1 VVCGV
6 LESDFITFD
15 GRTLPSNRG
24 SEMIIPLCPF
34 GYIGDRAVI
43 GNTLH
48 KLLNSIPSK
57 FLSKFPQ
64 KREQIYITIGKGRIA
79 INIDY
84 TLPLKPLRIKAIEAN
99 QLYISEIAAQN
110 PDKKVEYKLV
120 REWHELSR
128 INERFAVIND
138 SLFLR
143 YMAANTA
150 SKLTRYADDSCFDFM
165 MLKFNYPAEYWIGDD
180 EQEQPLSA
188 EEKQKQ
194 SKRVMPS
201 TLRKKYYMEGFDF
214 THTKYKKT
222 GELVTVKTVR
232 YKMLMRS
239 PGKAK
244 AGECMFIREE
254 IYDKAIKFLTMGLY
268 EKMLKRQ
275 EEDPN
280 AFFNIVGLSAY
291 QTLTTADAIG
301 YIQIPLDNI
310 LILKD
315 IEVESA
321 PLPAAVVS
329 SVEVK
334 MPQKK
339 YQCQVNYS
347 EEKIKNVLYDG
358 MGLIDDSW
366 FPDGMSG
373 FIYCRSHFFKS
384 CLFCGSLERFFR
396 DYCAKHGLDYDTY
409 TVTDMFGNKV
419 KISDVKVIITDKS
432 LKWLKFVDFMGGTQ
446 KKAYKQYKRFMEN
459 AGNYFSIVKTA
470 HKSKWGGKQLTT
482 YQMNNTLP
490 TVDQNVLSRITQP
503 SAEYYLSLKDDANYL
518 DYLRITK
525 SNFNINELLV
535 DLVNRNPKII
545 QTRFYKNKKKKDLT
559 KLKAEFKEGRLLQS
573 GDNMT
578 IMDNPVALLR
588 YAVGDPEPLKEDC
601 FEIIDDGVQCYTT
614 RFADGASLAAFRSP
628 HNSPNNIIH
637 LRNIYAEPIRKYF
650 PNIGDNVIVF
660 NAIGT
665 DTQPRLSGH
674 DVDSDFVLVTDQRD
688 MAELAAYAY
697 KNYPTIIN
705 DVKEVDSSN
714 SDSKKNAY
722 HLEMEDYARMD
733 NKISDAQA
741 AIGISTDTAQ
751 LALSHYFH
759 GGMKDKNLINYVVI
773 LSVIGQISIDLAK
786 KEFVIGVMQEIKRI
800 KGLESMQCINRVPEF
815 FAETKKSRNN
825 TKILTKEELE
835 SLEEEKKNR
844 PVREELNC
852 PMDIMGKLITEQ
864 TRSYAL
870 RTSVTNIRDLITKKT
885 KKSKVKNRYSRDKF
899 LDAVEQY
906 RNKVRELK
914 ASTKDKDSKAYHQE
928 WQWIE
933 NSLVRSANKGLDEC
947 GVRCLVN
954 IATKDENSDICN
966 TILLFL
972 YKERREELLNCFVEN
987 IQK

>member
-1 VVCGV
+1 
-6 LESDFITFD
+6 
-15 GRTLPSNRG
+15 
-24 SEMIIPLCPF
+24 M
-34 GYIGDRAVI
+34 
-43 GNTLH
+43 
-48 KLLNSIPSK
+48 
-57 FLSKFPQ
+57 
-64 KREQIYITIGKGRIA
+64 
-79 INIDY
+79 
-84 TLPLKPLRIKAIEAN
+84 KPLRIKAIEAN
-99 QLYISEIAAQN
+99 QFYISEIAARN
-110 PDKKVEYKLV
+110 PDKKVEYKLG

-128 INERFAVIND
+128 ISERFAVIND

-150 SKLTRYADDSCFDFM
+150 SKITRYADNSCFDFM
-165 MLKFNYPAEYWIGDD
+165 MLKFNYPAEYWIGDA
-180 EQEQPLSA
+180 EQEQQLSA
-188 EEKQKQ
+188 EEKQKKSTTVKQ
-194 SKRVMPS
+194 S
-201 TLRKKYYMEGFDF
+201 TLRKKYYTEGFEYA
-214 THTKYKKT
+214 HTKYKKN
-222 GELVTVKTVR
+222 GECVTVKTVR

-244 AGECMFIREE
+244 AGECMFIREG
-254 IYDKAIKFLTMGLY
+254 IYSKAIKFLTMGLY

-301 YIQIPLDNI
+301 YIQIPLDNV

-321 PLPAAVVS
+321 PLPVAVVS
-329 SVEVK
+329 SVKVE
-334 MPQKK
+334 MPEAETIVDKNGNVRKKSQKKK
-339 YQCQVNYS
+339 YQCEVKYTEQ
-347 EEKIKNVLYDG
+347 KIKNVLYDG

-366 FPDGMSG
+366 FPEGMNG

-384 CLFCGSLERFFR
+384 CLFRGSLEQFFR
-396 DYCAKHGLDYDTY
+396 DYCTDHGLDYDTY
-409 TVTDMFGNKV
+409 MVTDMFGNEIR
-419 KISDVKVIITDKS
+419 ISDVKVIITDKS

-446 KKAYKQYKRFMEN
+446 KKAYKQYKRFMEIT
-459 AGNYFSIVKTA
+459 GNYFSIVKTA
-470 HKSKWGGKQLTT
+470 HKSKWEDKQLTT

-518 DYLRITK
+518 NYLRITK
-525 SNFNINELLV
+525 SNFNINELV
-535 DLVNRNPKII
+535 MDLVERNPEITHTKL
-545 QTRFYKNKKKKDLT
+545 YKDKKKKDLT

-601 FEIIDDGVQCYTT
+601 FEIIDNGVQCYTT

-637 LRNIYAEPIRKYF
+637 LKNVYAEPIMKYF

-688 MAELAAYAY
+688 MAKLAAYAY
-697 KNYPTIIN
+697 KKYPTIIN
-705 DVKEVDSSN
+705 DVEEVDSSN

-759 GGMKDKNLINYVVI
+759 GGMKKKELLDCVVI

-786 KEFVIGVMQEIKRI
+786 KEFVIDVMQEINRI

-825 TKILTKEELE
+825 TKILSKEELE
-835 SLEEEKKNR
+835 SLEEEKKNC

-852 PMDIMGKLITEQ
+852 PMDIMSKFITEQ
-864 TRSYAL
+864 TRSYAP
-870 RTSVTNIRDLITKKT
+870 RTSVINIRDLITQKT
-885 KKSKVKNRYSRDKF
+885 KKSKVKNRYKRDKF
-899 LDAVEQY
+899 LNAVEQY
-906 RNKVRELK
+906 RNEVRKLK
-914 ASTKDKDSKAYHQE
+914 ASTKDKDSKSYHQE

-933 NSLVRSANKGLDEC
+933 NSFVRSAN
-947 GVRCLVN
+947 
-954 IATKDENSDICN
+954 
-966 TILLFL
+966 
-972 YKERREELLNCFVEN
+972 
-987 IQK
+987 

>member
-1 VVCGV
+1 
-6 LESDFITFD
+6 
-15 GRTLPSNRG
+15 
-24 SEMIIPLCPF
+24 M
-34 GYIGDRAVI
+34 
-43 GNTLH
+43 
-48 KLLNSIPSK
+48 
-57 FLSKFPQ
+57 
-64 KREQIYITIGKGRIA
+64 
-79 INIDY
+79 
-84 TLPLKPLRIKAIEAN
+84 KPLRIKAIEAN
-99 QLYISEIAAQN
+99 QFYISEIAARN
-110 PDKKVEYKLV
+110 PDKKVEYKLG
-120 REWHELSR
+120 REWRELSR
-128 INERFAVIND
+128 ISERFAVIND

-150 SKLTRYADDSCFDFM
+150 SKITRYADDSCFDFI
-165 MLKFNYPAEYWIGDD
+165 MLKFNYPAEYWISDA

-188 EEKQKQ
+188 EEKQKKSTTVKQ
-194 SKRVMPS
+194 S
-201 TLRKKYYMEGFDF
+201 TLRKKYYTEGFEF
-214 THTKYKKT
+214 AHTKYKKN

-244 AGECMFIREE
+244 AGECMFINEE

-275 EEDPN
+275 EDDPK

-301 YIQIPLDNI
+301 YIQIPLDNV

-329 SVEVK
+329 SVEVE
-334 MPQKK
+334 MPEAETIVDKNGNVRKKSQKKK
-339 YQCQVNYS
+339 YQCEVKYTEQ
-347 EEKIKNVLYDG
+347 KIKNVLYDG

-366 FPDGMSG
+366 FPEGMNG

-384 CLFCGSLERFFR
+384 CLFRGSLEQFFR
-396 DYCAKHGLDYDTY
+396 DYCTDHGLDYDTY
-409 TVTDMFGNKV
+409 TVTDMFGNEM

-470 HKSKWGGKQLTT
+470 HKSKWGDKQLTT

-490 TVDQNVLSRITQP
+490 TVDPKVLGWITQP

-518 DYLRITK
+518 NYLRITK
-525 SNFNINELLV
+525 SNFNINELV
-535 DLVNRNPKII
+535 MDLVERNPEITHTKL
-545 QTRFYKNKKKKDLT
+545 YKDKKKKDLT

-601 FEIIDDGVQCYTT
+601 FEIIDNGVQCYTT
-614 RFADGASLAAFRSP
+614 RFADGTSLAAFRSP

-637 LRNIYAEPIRKYF
+637 LRNVYAEPIMKYF
-650 PNIGDNVIVF
+650 PNMGDNVIVF

-688 MAELAAYAY
+688 MAELAAHAY
-697 KNYPTIIN
+697 KKYPTIIN
-705 DVKEVDSSN
+705 DVEEIDSSN

-722 HLEMEDYARMD
+722 HLEMEDCARMD

-759 GGMKDKNLINYVVI
+759 GGMKKKELLDCVVI

-786 KEFVIGVMQEIKRI
+786 KEFVVGVMQEINRI
-800 KGLESMQCINRVPEF
+800 KGMESMQCINRVPEF

-835 SLEEEKKNR
+835 KLEEEKKNR

-852 PMDIMGKLITEQ
+852 PMDIMGKLIMEQ
-864 TRSYAL
+864 TRSYAS
-870 RTSVTNIRDLITKKT
+870 RTAVTNIRDLVTKET

-933 NSLVRSANKGLDEC
+933 NSLVRSANKGLDKC
-947 GVRCLVN
+947 GVQCLVN

-972 YKERREELLNCFVEN
+972 YKERREELLDCFVKN

>member
-1 VVCGV
+1 
-6 LESDFITFD
+6 
-15 GRTLPSNRG
+15 
-24 SEMIIPLCPF
+24 
-34 GYIGDRAVI
+34 
-43 GNTLH
+43 
-48 KLLNSIPSK
+48 
-57 FLSKFPQ
+57 
-64 KREQIYITIGKGRIA
+64 
-79 INIDY
+79 
-84 TLPLKPLRIKAIEAN
+84 
-99 QLYISEIAAQN
+99 
-110 PDKKVEYKLV
+110 
-120 REWHELSR
+120 
-128 INERFAVIND
+128 
-138 SLFLR
+138 
-143 YMAANTA
+143 MAANTA
-150 SKLTRYADDSCFDFM
+150 SKITRYADDSCFDFM
-165 MLKFNYPAEYWIGDD
+165 MLKFNYPAEYWIGDA
-180 EQEQPLSA
+180 EQEQPLLG
-188 EEKQKQ
+188 EEKQKK
-194 SKRVMPS
+194 STTVKPN
-201 TLRKKYYMEGFDF
+201 TLRKKYYTEGFEYA
-214 THTKYKKT
+214 HMKYKKN

-244 AGECMFIREE
+244 AGECMFINEK

-275 EEDPN
+275 KEDRN

-321 PLPAAVVS
+321 PLLAAVVNS
-329 SVEVK
+329 YEVE
-334 MPQKK
+334 MPEAETIVDKNGKTRKKPQKKK
-339 YQCQVNYS
+339 YQCEVEYT
-347 EEKIKNVLYDG
+347 ERKIKNVLYDG

-366 FPDGMSG
+366 FPEGMNG

-384 CLFCGSLERFFR
+384 CLFRGSLEQFFR
-396 DYCAKHGLDYDTY
+396 DYCTDHGLDYDTY
-409 TVTDMFGNKV
+409 TVTDMFENEM

-446 KKAYKQYKRFMEN
+446 KKAYRRYKRFMEIT
-459 AGNYFSIVKTA
+459 GNYFSIVKTA
-470 HKSKWGGKQLTT
+470 HKSKWGDKQLTT

-525 SNFNINELLV
+525 SNFNINELLL

-545 QTRFYKNKKKKDLT
+545 QTKLYKDKKKKDLT
-559 KLKAEFKEGRLLQS
+559 KLKSEFKEGRLLQS

-588 YAVGDPEPLKEDC
+588 YAVGDPEPLKEEC

-614 RFADGASLAAFRSP
+614 RFADGTSLAAFRSP
-628 HNSPNNIIH
+628 HNSPDNIIH
-637 LRNIYAEPIRKYF
+637 LRNVYAEPIMKYF

-688 MAELAAYAY
+688 MAKLAAYAY
-697 KNYPTIIN
+697 KKYPTIIN
-705 DVKEVDSSN
+705 DVEEVDSSN

-722 HLEMEDYARMD
+722 HLKMEDYARMD

-759 GGMKDKNLINYVVI
+759 GGMKEEELLDCVVI

-786 KEFVIGVMQEIKRI
+786 EEFVVGVMQEINRI

-835 SLEEEKKNR
+835 KLEEEKKNR

-852 PMDIMGKLITEQ
+852 PMDIMGKLIMEQ
-864 TRSYAL
+864 TRSYAS
-870 RTSVTNIRDLITKKT
+870 RTAVTNIRDLVTKET

-933 NSLVRSANKGLDEC
+933 NSLVRSANKGLDKC
-947 GVRCLVN
+947 GVQCLVN

>member
-1 VVCGV
+1 
-6 LESDFITFD
+6 
-15 GRTLPSNRG
+15 
-24 SEMIIPLCPF
+24 M
-34 GYIGDRAVI
+34 
-43 GNTLH
+43 
-48 KLLNSIPSK
+48 
-57 FLSKFPQ
+57 
-64 KREQIYITIGKGRIA
+64 
-79 INIDY
+79 
-84 TLPLKPLRIKAIEAN
+84 KPLRIKAIEAN
-99 QLYISEIAAQN
+99 QLYVSEIVAQN
-110 PDKKVEYKLV
+110 PDKKVEYKLG

-128 INERFAVIND
+128 ISERFAVIND

-150 SKLTRYADDSCFDFM
+150 SKITRYADDSCFDFI
-165 MLKFNYPAEYWIGDD
+165 MLKFNYPAEYWISAA

-188 EEKQKQ
+188 EEKQKK
-194 SKRVMPS
+194 STTVKLN
-201 TLRKKYYMEGFDF
+201 TLRKKYYTEGFEYA
-214 THTKYKKT
+214 HTKYKKN

-275 EEDPN
+275 KEDPN

-321 PLPAAVVS
+321 PLLAAVVS
-329 SVEVK
+329 SYEVE
-334 MPQKK
+334 MPEAETIVDKNGKTRKKPQKKK
-339 YQCQVNYS
+339 YQCEVEYT
-347 EEKIKNVLYDG
+347 ERKIKNVLYDG

-366 FPDGMSG
+366 FPEGMNG

-396 DYCAKHGLDYDTY
+396 DYCVEHGLDYDTY
-409 TVTDMFGNKV
+409 TVKDMFGNKM

-470 HKSKWGGKQLTT
+470 HKSKWGDKQLTT

-490 TVDQNVLSRITQP
+490 TVDQKVLGRITQP

-525 SNFNINELLV
+525 SNFNINELLL

-545 QTRFYKNKKKKDLT
+545 QTKLYKDKKKKDLT
-559 KLKAEFKEGRLLQS
+559 KLKSEFKEGRLLQS

-588 YAVGDPEPLKEDC
+588 YAVGDPEPLKEEC

-614 RFADGASLAAFRSP
+614 RFADGTSLAAFRSP
-628 HNSPNNIIH
+628 HNSPDNIIH
-637 LRNIYAEPIRKYF
+637 LRNVYAEPIMKYF

-688 MAELAAYAY
+688 MAKLAAYAY
-697 KNYPTIIN
+697 KKYPTIIN
-705 DVKEVDSSN
+705 DVEEVDSSN

-722 HLEMEDYARMD
+722 HLKMEDYARMD

-759 GGMKDKNLINYVVI
+759 GGMKKKELLDCVVI

-786 KEFVIGVMQEIKRI
+786 KEFVIDVMQEINRI
-800 KGLESMQCINRVPEF
+800 KGLESMQCINRVPVF

-825 TKILTKEELE
+825 TKILSKEELE
-835 SLEEEKKNR
+835 SLEEEKKNC

-852 PMDIMGKLITEQ
+852 PMDIMSKFITEQ
-864 TRSYAL
+864 TRSYAP
-870 RTSVTNIRDLITKKT
+870 RTSVINIRDLITQKT
-885 KKSKVKNRYSRDKF
+885 KKSKVKNRYKRDKF
-899 LDAVEQY
+899 LNAVEQY
-906 RNKVRELK
+906 RNEVRKLK
-914 ASTKDKDSKAYHQE
+914 ASTKDKDSKSYHQE

-933 NSLVRSANKGLDEC
+933 NSFVRSANKGLDEC
-947 GVRCLVN
+947 GVRYMVN

-972 YKERREELLNCFVEN
+972 YKEHREELLDCFVED
-987 IQK
+987 IQKIA

>member
-1 VVCGV
+1 
-6 LESDFITFD
+6 
-15 GRTLPSNRG
+15 
-24 SEMIIPLCPF
+24 
-34 GYIGDRAVI
+34 
-43 GNTLH
+43 
-48 KLLNSIPSK
+48 
-57 FLSKFPQ
+57 
-64 KREQIYITIGKGRIA
+64 
-79 INIDY
+79 
-84 TLPLKPLRIKAIEAN
+84 
-99 QLYISEIAAQN
+99 
-110 PDKKVEYKLV
+110 
-120 REWHELSR
+120 
-128 INERFAVIND
+128 
-138 SLFLR
+138 
-143 YMAANTA
+143 MAANTA
-150 SKLTRYADDSCFDFM
+150 SKITRYADDSCFDFI
-165 MLKFNYPAEYWIGDD
+165 MLKFNYPAEYWISAA
-180 EQEQPLSA
+180 EQEQPLSS

-201 TLRKKYYMEGFDF
+201 TLRKKYYTEGFEF
-214 THTKYKKT
+214 AHTKYKKN

-244 AGECMFIREE
+244 AGECMFINEE

-275 EEDPN
+275 EDDPK

-301 YIQIPLDNI
+301 YIQIPLDNV

-329 SVEVK
+329 SVEVE
-334 MPQKK
+334 MPEAETIVDKNGNVRKKSQKKK
-339 YQCQVNYS
+339 YQCEVKYTEQ
-347 EEKIKNVLYDG
+347 KIKNVLYDG

-366 FPDGMSG
+366 FPEGMNG

-384 CLFCGSLERFFR
+384 CLFRGSLEQFFR
-396 DYCAKHGLDYDTY
+396 DYCTDHGLDYDTY
-409 TVTDMFGNKV
+409 TVTDMFGNEM

-470 HKSKWGGKQLTT
+470 HKSKWGDKQLTT

-490 TVDQNVLSRITQP
+490 TVDPKVLSRITQP
-503 SAEYYLSLKDDANYL
+503 SAEYYLSLKDDAKYL
-518 DYLRITK
+518 NYLRITK
-525 SNFNINELLV
+525 SNFNINELV
-535 DLVNRNPKII
+535 MDLVERNPEITHTKL
-545 QTRFYKNKKKKDLT
+545 YKDKKKKDLT

-601 FEIIDDGVQCYTT
+601 FEIIDNGVQCYTT

-637 LRNIYAEPIRKYF
+637 LRNVYAEPIMKYF

-688 MAELAAYAY
+688 MAELAAHAY
-697 KNYPTIIN
+697 KKYPTIIN
-705 DVKEVDSSN
+705 DVEEVDSSN

-759 GGMKDKNLINYVVI
+759 GGMKKKELLDCVVI

-786 KEFVIGVMQEIKRI
+786 KEFVVGVMQEINRI
-800 KGLESMQCINRVPEF
+800 KGMESMQCINRVPEF

-825 TKILTKEELE
+825 TKILSKEELE

-852 PMDIMGKLITEQ
+852 PMDIMSKFITEQ
-864 TRSYAL
+864 TRSYAS
-870 RTSVTNIRDLITKKT
+870 RTAVINIRDLVTKET

-933 NSLVRSANKGLDEC
+933 NSLVRSANKGLDKC
-947 GVRCLVN
+947 GVQCLVN
-954 IATKDENSDICN
+954 IATKNENSDICN

-972 YKERREELLNCFVEN
+972 YKERREELLDCFVKN